1 MPAPVCSTVFP
12 GSYCVVITGYATPG
26 DRPDREAKFPRRV
39 NTRNFFFST
48 LITPIPMNDS
58 NIPKC
63 ALFVSLVIR
72 AQDQTEYIYKN
83 YLLPGMKC
91 HIKTW
96 CIMHPCDRELQFG
109 PLSVLERQ
117 DEIENRVWQ
126 DLLREAV
133 LIRRSQSQTQLSYF
147 LFFRFIFD
155 EPLLSFSRDQ
165 WYCGPKLFGISC
177 IGKASKI
184 KLKM

>member
-1 MPAPVCSTVFP
+1 MRPR
-12 GSYCVVITGYATPG
+12 ATDQIVKPSFH
-26 DRPDREAKFPRRV
+26 DV
-39 NTRNFFFST
+39 LTLVTFFFST

-109 PLSVLERQ
+109 RLSVLERQ

-147 LFFRFIFD
+147 LFF
-155 EPLLSFSRDQ
+155 SFH
-165 WYCGPKLFGISC
+165 F
-177 IGKASKI
+177 
-184 KLKM
+184 

>member
-1 MPAPVCSTVFP
+1 
-12 GSYCVVITGYATPG
+12 
-26 DRPDREAKFPRRV
+26 
-39 NTRNFFFST
+39 
-48 LITPIPMNDS
+48 MNDS

-109 PLSVLERQ
+109 RLSVLERQ

-147 LFFRFIFD
+147 LFFFVSFLMSLFYPFLAISGIVSQ
-155 EPLLSFSRDQ
+155 SFSAF
-165 WYCGPKLFGISC
+165 PV
-177 IGKASKI
+177 
-184 KLKM
+184 